1 MRGSSKNLFNATAQR
16 KFQPPPLEAAEKLE
30 RLRAL
35 ENGIQIAVVQVAFDS
50 VGVDAPEDVEW
61 VERFKNLCHR

>member
-16 KFQPPPLEAAEKLE
+16 KFQTPPLEAAEKLE
-30 RLRAL
+30 QLRSL

-50 VGVDAPEDVEW
+50 VGVDAPEAGEW
-61 VERFKNLCHR
+61 VERYLKKP